1 MTDADQHW
9 LRASFALA
17 GQAARRGDEPYGAVL
32 VAADGRALLEA
43 ENTIVTSDDCTGHAE
58 TNLVR
63 ALAGRFDPAV
73 LADATLYA
81 STEPCAM
88 CAGAVYWS
96 GIGRVVF
103 GLGSARLYG
112 EVLADPSSSPTL
124 RLGCREV
131 FSAGDRRVITEGP
144 WLEDEAAA
152 IVAGWARRQS
162 RS

>member
-1 MTDADQHW
+1 MTDTDRHW

-17 GQAARRGDEPYGAVL
+17 RRAARRGDEPYGAVL
-32 VAADGRALLEA
+32 IAAGERALLEA
-43 ENTIVTSDDCTGHAE
+43 ENTIATSGDCTGHAE

-63 ALAGRFDPAV
+63 ALAGRFDPAA
-73 LADATLYA
+73 LAAATLYA

-103 GLGSARLYG
+103 GLSSARLYG
-112 EVLADPSSSPTL
+112 EVLADTSSLPAL

-131 FSAGDRRVITEGP
+131 FSAGDRRVIVEGP
-144 WLEDEAAA
+144 WLENEAAV
-152 IVAGWARRQS
+152 IVAGWVRPQP